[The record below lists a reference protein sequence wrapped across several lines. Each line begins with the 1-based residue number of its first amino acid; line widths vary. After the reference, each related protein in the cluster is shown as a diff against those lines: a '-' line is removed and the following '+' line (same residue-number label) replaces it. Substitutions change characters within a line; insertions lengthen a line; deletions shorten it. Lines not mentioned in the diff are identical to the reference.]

1 MTMAQTSYRVLAGGA
16 HAMQP
21 RLLDAWRAAT
31 AALARD
37 DTEAS
42 AKRRCLVV
50 APHPDDETL
59 GCGATIARKRA
70 AGTAVLVAVVAD
82 GRYAQSRSTMISP
95 SELASIRAA
104 EAVAACA
111 RLGVDADD
119 VVQLGHEDTHVAEAE
134 QQVTEEL
141 QDLISRF
148 RPEEVLVVCGLDH
161 HPDHRAVHRATC
173 AALRRG
179 GADPVVHEFPVW
191 SWIDGPWLDQRDRTA
206 IGRALHLVRQPW
218 GALRRGRASLVVTGP
233 FAAAKDKAMAAHA
246 SQMSAYTSEPSWA
259 VMDDAMLRAF
269 RPDVEIFLPATPAS
283 QRWSACS
290 RTT

>member
-141 QDLISRF
+141 HDLISRF

-191 SWIDGPWLDQRDRTA
+191 SWIDGPWLDQRRRSPVRRAAALVAAPARSVLRGRPTAVSTDGFLTAKRTA
-206 IGRALHLVRQPW
+206 L
-218 GALRRGRASLVVTGP
+218 
-233 FAAAKDKAMAAHA
+233 AAHA
-246 SQMSAYTSEPSWA
+246 SQTTRYTDEAEWA
-259 VMDDAMLRAF
+259 VMDERLLGLF
-269 RPDVEIFLPATPAS
+269 LGDVEIFLPSTSTPRHRSPA
-283 QRWSACS
+283 
-290 RTT
+290 

>member
-141 QDLISRF
+141 HDLISRF
-148 RPEEVLVVCGLDH
+148 R
-161 HPDHRAVHRATC
+161 RRSWSC
-173 AALRRG
+173 AASITIRTTELSTVRRAPRYVAEVRIPSYTSSPCGPGSTARGWISVGVRRSAGRLPSSQRRRG
-179 GADPVVHEFPVW
+179 
-191 SWIDGPWLDQRDRTA
+191 
-206 IGRALHLVRQPW
+206 
-218 GALRRGRASLVVTGP
+218 
-233 FAAAKDKAMAAHA
+233 
-246 SQMSAYTSEPSWA
+246 
-259 VMDDAMLRAF
+259 
-269 RPDVEIFLPATPAS
+269 
-283 QRWSACS
+283 ACS
-290 RTT
+290 AGGRPPCRPTGS